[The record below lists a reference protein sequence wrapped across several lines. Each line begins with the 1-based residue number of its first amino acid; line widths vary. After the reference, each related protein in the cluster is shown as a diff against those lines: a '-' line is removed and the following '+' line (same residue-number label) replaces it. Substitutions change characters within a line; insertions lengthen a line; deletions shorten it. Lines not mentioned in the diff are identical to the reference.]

1 MPLEYFTVDVFTD
14 RLFTGN
20 QLAVVP
26 KADGLGSELMQAIT
40 REFNYS
46 ETVFVLPPTDPRADC
61 RLRIFTPAR
70 ELPFAGHP
78 TIGTAVLLAELG
90 VLNRA
95 EALLQEGVG
104 NVPVRL
110 SRGNGTTH
118 AELTVPNQPEFR
130 SEVPPAEAVAPVIGL
145 EPGDLDPAPGSL
157 AAASCGV
164 PFILARVRDQAVL
177 ARARGNEVAWQ
188 LHLARGWATLVYL
201 YTPEIDG
208 VIRARMFAPWMG
220 IPEDPAT
227 GGGAAALTAY
237 LASVHPDSDGEQ
249 KRVILQ
255 GLEMGRPS
263 RIEIGWTK
271 ERGAIR
277 AVRVGGHAVTVTR
290 GTMTVPG
297 SSR

>member
-1 MPLEYFTVDVFTD
+1 MQLEFFIVDVFTD
-14 RLFTGN
+14 RPFTGN

-26 KADGLGSELMQAIT
+26 DGGGLDTATMQAIA
-40 REFNYS
+40 REFNFS
-46 ETVFVLPPTDPRADC
+46 ETVFVTAPSDPKADC
-61 RLRIFTPAR
+61 RLRIFTPAN

-90 VLNRA
+90 VLKGERGV
-95 EALLQEGVG
+95 LQEEVG

-110 SRGNGTTH
+110 SRGNGARH

-130 SEVPPAEAVAPVIGL
+130 SEVPPPEAVAAVIGL
-145 EPGDLDPAPGSL
+145 ESGDLDPAPGSI

-164 PFILARVRDQAVL
+164 PFILARVRDPSVL

-188 LHLARGWATLVYL
+188 AHLAGAWATLVYV
-201 YTPEIDG
+201 YTPESEG

-237 LASVHPDSDGEQ
+237 LARVHPEAEGDQ

-255 GLEMGRPS
+255 GVEMGRPS
-263 RIEIGWTK
+263 RLEIGWTK
-271 ERGAIR
+271 EGGAIR
-277 AVRVGGHAVTVTR
+277 SVRVGGNAVRVAL
-290 GTMTVPG
+290 GTMTVPAG
-297 SSR
+297 TS